1 MSRPRSATKFR
12 VSPRIA
18 RTRTALRHELLALRA
33 PVTRGARSETLA
45 FVPTMG
51 ALHDG
56 HRALIRHAR
65 ESADHVVVSIFVN
78 PLQFGPDEDLD
89 RYPRNF
95 EADVLMCEEE
105 GVELVF
111 APDVEAMYPQEQLVT
126 IDAGPLGER
135 FEGEYRPGHFDGVL
149 TVVCKL
155 VNLVSPDYVV
165 MGEKDAQQLVLVR
178 RMLTDLGIPTRV
190 VGHPTVRDDDG
201 LALSSRNRYL
211 TAEQRVV
218 AAALPRALFAGR
230 DAAGDGA
237 DAVLAAAR
245 AVLGDAADVGVDYL
259 ALVEPEELAEVAGDH
274 AGPALLLAAVRVGQ
288 TRLIDNV
295 AVGLG
300 DASSAGSA
308 EGGA

>member
-1 MSRPRSATKFR
+1 

-78 PLQFGPDEDLD
+78 PLQFGPGEDLD

-111 APDVEAMYPQEQLVT
+111 APDVEAMYPQQQLVA

-135 FEGEYRPGHFDGVL
+135 FEGEHRPGHFNGVL

-211 TAEQRVV
+211 SAEQRVV
-218 AAALPRALFAGR
+218 ATTLPRALFAGQ
-230 DAAGDGA
+230 AAGAGGA
-237 DAVLAAAR
+237 TAVLAAAR
-245 AVLGDAADVGVDYL
+245 SVLAGTTEVVVDYL
-259 ALVEPEELAEVAGDH
+259 VLVEPEELVEVASDH
-274 AGPALLLAAVRVGQ
+274 AGPALLLAAVRVDDI
-288 TRLIDNV
+288 RLIDNV
-295 AVGLG
+295 AVVLG
-300 DASSAGSA
+300 GPA